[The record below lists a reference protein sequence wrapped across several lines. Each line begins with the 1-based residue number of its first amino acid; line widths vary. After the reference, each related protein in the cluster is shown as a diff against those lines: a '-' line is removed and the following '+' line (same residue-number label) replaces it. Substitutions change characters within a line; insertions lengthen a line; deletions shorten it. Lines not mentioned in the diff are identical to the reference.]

1 MHLVYTP
8 IPEWPPLAWLACC
21 RAGDPMVPVRHGPR
35 VEVNADWFAEAVWAD
50 RYRDAAFDR
59 TDLVFGSGGRLRDG
73 TLTFVSAGTTVDRL
87 HLLQRGAE
95 TWVSNSLP
103 CLLAAVE
110 GVPDPTYPAY
120 FDIFKSIVGG
130 IRRYQREI
138 PTSAGPARLVYFD
151 NLLWDGQTIQEVE
164 KPDPR
169 RDFSSFEKYRDFLQ
183 STLQLLTENLSAAE
197 RRFPFRWLGTISSGY
212 DSLTT
217 AVLARPLGLDEAI
230 NFTEARG
237 GGTDSG
243 QAVASLLGVT
253 LSPIARDAWRDS
265 PSPEVPFIASDA
277 KGEDVFLRGAEAKLA
292 GRALLTGHWGGRAWD
307 KNIKGLSEEIQRGD
321 QSGLS
326 VTEFRLWAGFLHCPI
341 AFLGTRQIRDLYA
354 LNRSPEMRPWD
365 LGGRYNRPI
374 ARRII
379 ESAGIP
385 RGTFAVHKRAG
396 SVLFFRRDSFLSPS
410 SLKDF
415 TCWLRDQ
422 SDEWRKRGLVP
433 PLLEPGRRT
442 LVQRGAAV
450 AAGMFQ
456 LLDRATLHR
465 VHLFDAVGRRLANV
479 ANREPLF
486 RYLFPWAIDRAKQR
500 YTATRPE
507 TGSRP

>member
-1 MHLVYTP
+1 MRLIYTL

-21 RAGDPMVPVRHGPR
+21 RAGDLTVPVRHGPR

-50 RYRDAAFDR
+50 LYRDAAFDR

-87 HLLQRGAE
+87 HLLQRGAKS
-95 TWVSNSLP
+95 WVSNSLP

-120 FDIFKSIVGG
+120 YDTFKSIVRG

-138 PTSAGPARLVYFD
+138 PTSAGPARLIYFD
-151 NLLWDGQTIQEVE
+151 NLEWNGQTLHEVE
-164 KPDPR
+164 KPGPR

-183 STLQLLTENLSAAE
+183 STLRLLTENLCATE
-197 RRFPFRWLGTISSGY
+197 RRFPYRWLGTISSGY

-217 AVLARPLGLDEAI
+217 AVLAKPLGLDEAI

-237 GGTDSG
+237 GGADSG
-243 QAVASLLGVT
+243 QAVAGLLGVT
-253 LSPIARDAWRDS
+253 LSPIARDAWRQATR
-265 PSPEVPFIASDA
+265 PEVPFIASDA
-277 KGEDVFLRGAEAKLA
+277 KGEDVFLRGAEAKLT
-292 GRALLTGHWGGRAWD
+292 GRALLTGYTGGRAWD
-307 KNIKGLSEEIQRGD
+307 KNIKGLSDEIQRGD

-354 LNRSPEMRPWD
+354 LNHSPEMRPWD
-365 LGGRYNRPI
+365 VGGRYNRPI

-385 RGTFAVHKRAG
+385 RGAFAVHKRAG

-410 SLKDF
+410 SLEDF
-415 TCWLRDQ
+415 TRWLRDQ
-422 SDEWRKRGLVP
+422 RDEWLKRGLVP

-442 LVQRGAAV
+442 LVQRSAAA

-456 LLDRATLHR
+456 LLDQATVHR
-465 VHLFDAVGRRLANV
+465 VHLFDAVARRLANV

-486 RYLFPWAIDRAKQR
+486 RYLFPWAIARAKER
-500 YTATRPE
+500 YTRP
-507 TGSRP
+507 